1 MNACECWIESSY
13 IEKRIEKS
21 AGVNEASCVKHF
33 ECSGRVE
40 KLCVKTSPFS
50 IVLYI
55 K

>member
-1 MNACECWIESSY
+1 MNACECLIESSY
-13 IEKRIEKS
+13 IGKKHRS